1 MGGSSDRNRSSVSSY
16 YSTHDYSNVRDG
28 DVERIYSPSIKP
40 DMDPAQTKLPREAR
54 DSSGCPNSVPVMIC
68 FDNTGSMDRIL
79 TALVTDYMRRIAV
92 EVPES
97 VSYDPQLLF
106 SSINDIRASCSTPLQ
121 IGQFEADFNQMIV
134 QIKSLYIQGNGGGNG
149 SESYIIPQYFVA
161 HHVEFDSLEKR
172 GKKGILFVIG
182 DDGPTPDLTQH
193 EREVT
198 FGKNDLGI
206 PGRLTKDDV
215 LDMAEKKFHV
225 YQIIVHGYAY
235 SSNVRRRWKSLLKGH
250 ALDLKM
256 EEYIPELIKTVL
268 RMYDGKTKTEVLE
281 MIDDSEARDAVAKAM
296 EDHEEIVET
305 QEWLDAAKGIEEF

>member
-1 MGGSSDRNRSSVSSY
+1 M
-16 YSTHDYSNVRDG
+16 
-28 DVERIYSPSIKP
+28 
-40 DMDPAQTKLPREAR
+40 
-54 DSSGCPNSVPVMIC
+54 
-68 FDNTGSMDRIL
+68 
-79 TALVTDYMRRIAV
+79 
-92 EVPES
+92 
-97 VSYDPQLLF
+97 
-106 SSINDIRASCSTPLQ
+106 
-121 IGQFEADFNQMIV
+121 
-134 QIKSLYIQGNGGGNG
+134 
-149 SESYIIPQYFVA
+149 
-161 HHVEFDSLEKR
+161 
-172 GKKGILFVIG
+172 
-182 DDGPTPDLTQH
+182 
-193 EREVT
+193 T